1 MALCTCRDVNFRY
14 HGANEDQLKQLNL
27 DIEEGEFLLIC
38 GQSGCGKTTLLR
50 HLKPELKPHGVF
62 TGSIQFQGKDIQDLP
77 IQKSSTQI
85 GYVMQHPDHQIVTD
99 KVWHELAFG
108 LENLGVPSSQIRR
121 KTAEMAAFF
130 GMEHWF
136 HQTCDT
142 LSGGQKQ
149 MLNLASIMVM
159 QPKLLLLDEPT
170 SQLDPIAA
178 SEFFAVLRKLNEEF
192 GTTIVIVEHHLEELF
207 AMADRIVVMDNAR
220 ILCAENGRTITDAL
234 TKIQMNHPMFEAFP
248 TAVRMYQHNPLTS
261 TCPINVKEGKRY
273 LQQYAVP
280 SKAEMSSKKR
290 SRIPYINIKNLY
302 FRYQK
307 DGDDILKN
315 LSLNVEKQDLYMI
328 LGANGAGKST
338 LFHLLCAQY
347 KPYRGEIVID
357 EHCII
362 NHKRSTLFEQM
373 AYVPQDPTTL
383 FIKDSVKDDL
393 DAMCCMQKNVAEAY
407 TRMEH
412 WVNAL
417 HLTPLLNQH
426 PFDLS
431 GGEQQRFALCKVLIR
446 DISLLLM
453 DEPTKGLDA
462 FAKKELADILHQ
474 LRSTGITIVMVSH
487 DVEFAASN
495 ATCTALLFDG
505 EMISEEEPHVFFQT
519 NQFYT
524 TAASKMARNIIPNA
538 ITCEEVIEHVT
549 KI

>member
-1 MALCTCRDVNFRY
+1 MALCTCTDVSFRY
-14 HGANEDQLKQLNL
+14 HGAQEEQLKQINL
-27 DIEEGEFLLIC
+27 SIEEGEFLLIC

-50 HLKPELKPHGVF
+50 HLKPELKPHGLY
-62 TGSIQFQGKDIQDLP
+62 TGSITFQGIDIQTLSVME
-77 IQKSSTQI
+77 SSTQI

-99 KVWHELAFG
+99 SVWHELAFG

-136 HQTCDT
+136 HQSCDT

-207 AMADRIVVMDNAR
+207 AMVDRVVVMDKAR
-220 ILCAENGRTITDAL
+220 ILCAENNRDITDAL
-234 TKIQMNHPMFEAFP
+234 RNIQNHHPMFEAFP
-248 TAVRMYQHNPLTS
+248 SAVRMYQHNPLS
-261 TCPINVKEGKRY
+261 PICPINVKEGKRY
-273 LQQYAVP
+273 LQQYVLP
-280 SKAEMSSKKR
+280 SHAEMAIKKR
-290 SRIPYINIKNLY
+290 TQIPFIRINQLY

-315 LSLNVEKQDLYMI
+315 LSLCVEKQDLYVI

-338 LFHLLCAQY
+338 LLSILCAQY

-357 EHCII
+357 EQYKI
-362 NHKRSTLFEQM
+362 NHKRATLYDGM
-373 AYVPQDPTTL
+373 AYIPQDPTTL
-383 FIKDSVKDDL
+383 FIKDCVKEDL
-393 DAMCCMQKNVAEAY
+393 DAMCRMQNDVTEAY
-407 TRMEH
+407 KRMEH
-412 WVNAL
+412 WVEIL

-426 PFDLS
+426 PYDLS

-446 DISLLLM
+446 DVSLLLM

-462 FAKKELADILHQ
+462 FAKKELAELLHQ
-474 LRSTGITIVMVSH
+474 LRCFGITIVMVSH

-524 TAASKMARNIIPNA
+524 TAASKMARTVIRNA
-538 ITCEEVIEHVT
+538 ITCEEVINHVT
-549 KI
+549 KK